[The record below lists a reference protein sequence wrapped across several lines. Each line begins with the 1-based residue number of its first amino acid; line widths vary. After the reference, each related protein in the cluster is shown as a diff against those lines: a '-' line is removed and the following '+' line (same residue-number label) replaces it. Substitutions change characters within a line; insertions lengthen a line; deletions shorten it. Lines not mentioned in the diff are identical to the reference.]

1 MKLSMLVDFQILEN
15 INGKYIPLSN
25 NEARSVSIGGF
36 GFEVNGNSI
45 PFDWDAFSGTEEN
58 KIFQFETG
66 RGFLCNDY
74 EIPDYWDKDYE
85 EIGISRDDITAEFL
99 ASTTHI
105 NEFFV
110 DFEDTNGEECQCG
123 WYTDNRDDNRFKIKL
138 LEMTFYDLDADKYYD
153 VSKKVLDNYNKGE

>member
-66 RGFLCNDY
+66 RGFLWNDY

-105 NEFFV
+105 
-110 DFEDTNGEECQCG
+110 
-123 WYTDNRDDNRFKIKL
+123 
-138 LEMTFYDLDADKYYD
+138 DLF
-153 VSKKVLDNYNKGE
+153 SLR